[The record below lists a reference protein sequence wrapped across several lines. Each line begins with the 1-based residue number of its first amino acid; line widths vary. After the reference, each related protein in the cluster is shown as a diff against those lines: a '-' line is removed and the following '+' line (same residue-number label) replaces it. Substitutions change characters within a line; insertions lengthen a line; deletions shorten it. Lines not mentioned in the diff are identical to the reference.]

1 MDQVNALWLSAAA
14 FAVTWVGIRGLI
26 PVLTRRAL
34 LDLPDARRNHAKPI
48 PRGAGFALVPAVA
61 ICLAIGL
68 LLGLPTGLPAESEAS
83 FLAVAVSLALVAA
96 VDDLIGLRAATR
108 FAAQAGLVAVAVA
121 SLPLSLSLSPALP
134 FLVERFLL
142 WFFLLSFVNAYNFMD
157 GIDGITGVTTIAIA
171 IGVLLIAAPLG
182 DMPLLPCLLIAASLG
197 FLLHNWHPARI
208 FLGDAGSVFAGFCVG
223 SLLLALALDGELAA
237 ALILPA
243 YYLTDTGLT
252 LLIRARRGERIWLAH
267 SEHAYQKA
275 VRRGWKHDQVVLALT
290 LNSVFCIVLAVIST
304 RAPYAAFVAAYVS
317 SITFWV
323 ALRHGM
329 MDALAFRL
337 SAKRK

>member
-1 MDQVNALWLSAAA
+1 MDQLNALWLSLAA
-14 FAVTWVGIRGLI
+14 FAVTWVGIRNLI

-34 LDLPDARRNHAKPI
+34 LDLPDARRNHETPV
-48 PRGAGFALVPAVA
+48 PRGAGFALVPVIAL
-61 ICLAIGL
+61 CLAIGL
-68 LLGLPTGLPAESEAS
+68 VLGIPAGLPSAREVS
-83 FLAVAVSLALVAA
+83 FLAIAVALALVSAF
-96 VDDLIGLRAATR
+96 DDLVGLRAATR
-108 FAAQAGLVAVAVA
+108 FIAQAGLVALAVA
-121 SLPLSLSLSPALP
+121 SLPLSVNLSPALP
-134 FLVERFLL
+134 FLVERFVL
-142 WFFLLSFVNAYNFMD
+142 WFFLLGFVNAYNFMD

-171 IGVLLIAAPLG
+171 IGVLLVATPLG
-182 DMPLLPCLLIAASLG
+182 DLPLLPCLLIAASLG

-208 FLGDAGSVFAGFCVG
+208 FLGDAGSVFVGFCVG
-223 SLLLALALDGELAA
+223 SLLVALALKEEIAA

-290 LNSVFCIVLAVIST
+290 LNSLFCIALAVIST
-304 RAPYAAFVAAYVS
+304 RAPYAAVVAAYVS
-317 SITFWV
+317 SLTFWV

-329 MDALAFRL
+329 VDALAFRL